1 VTEATDVTEDE
12 DTLVINGQPVANDN
26 QSVMSDVTLPLGAT
40 KPGRASEMSSKR
52 RSKATPVSRTSS
64 KSRKSTKSMGTIPE
78 ADVPSSSSEPIEL
91 FDEGDDEIIIGEG
104 RASAAHGTQ
113 SETAADELTLNVQA
127 EPSTATTVDQNHSI
141 GVEEDEGDEGD
152 EEDTNNAAEEGL
164 NKENASEGNGRR
176 GGRSDSTS
184 PSKEPTRRSAR
195 NRRTA
200 SSAGAE

>member
-1 VTEATDVTEDE
+1 MTEATDVTEDE

-141 GVEEDEGDEGD
+141 GVEEDEGDE
-152 EEDTNNAAEEGL
+152 EDTNNAAEEGL